1 MTYNLQK
8 AKFAKE
14 PVYLI
19 EIDLTACSLVYGNSP
34 CTASGTAANSCFNSF
49 KTCQDLPNFAT
60 TTKTYRFS
68 STRLDGSQG
77 DTDAPTFPVVLD
89 VNTAP
94 TQLTPAKGLGIR
106 STCTIKMTD
115 FPWTDIGVDPY
126 VASRTYDPR
135 EQGTFFGKLLARHPY
150 YSGRVCRVKTGY
162 LADDGTYDASNFITR
177 TYFIESIH
185 GPDKNGNVSM
195 VTKDILS
202 FASNAKAQLPVQSQ
216 AELVS
221 DITAVA
227 TSFDI
232 TDTNDD
238 VKTYYD
244 AGQKY
249 IRIDDET
256 MLMTNLTGSNPTYT
270 LTVTRAKMPAIY
282 NGTMTAEEHS
292 AESTVQQCYHFDNQP
307 IDDIVNYLLDDV
319 TGIDASYLDTVGWQ
333 SVMDFGFQ
341 AYSFST
347 LLTEPNGVSDLLE
360 ELTEHTILL
369 WYDERGQLVKM
380 DSIINRG
387 KDYGPFNDEVNL
399 IAESIN
405 VARSDKERIS
415 QVWVAYGH
423 RNPVLPMDELKNFN
437 VVKLAADLDSE
448 SVNQYNE
455 KTVRRVL
462 SRWMPLSLGAVSS
475 EIANRLLN
483 YYKVTKKNVT
493 FTFSPKNDA
502 AWTGNLITLQTRQLQ
517 DAFGAQPELGF
528 RILQVNE
535 MLGNGDVKYKYVAQ
549 STDQALIRIG
559 LITPSLNPE
568 DGVSVFPNYDTAS
581 DTLKQRYA
589 FIAADDRGDGSPGFS
604 PDEDPYHII

>member
-1 MTYNLQK
+1 LTYNLQK

-216 AELVS
+216 AEITG
-221 DITAVA
+221 DITSSA
-227 TSFDI
+227 TSIAINDP
-232 TDTNDD
+232 NDD
-238 VKTYYD
+238 IKDAYD
-244 AGQKY
+244 ANQKY

-270 LTVTRAKMPAIY
+270 LTVTRAAMPGIY
-282 NGTMTAEEHS
+282 TGVMTAEEHS
-292 AESTVQQCYHFDNQP
+292 AESTVQQCYHFDTIE
-307 IDDIVNYLLDDV
+307 IDNIVEYLLESVAGISAGYLDKAGWQRVIDFGLQSYTFSALITEP
-319 TGIDASYLDTVGWQ
+319 TGIDD
-333 SVMDFGFQ
+333 
-341 AYSFST
+341 
-347 LLTEPNGVSDLLE
+347 LLTEI
-360 ELTEHTILL
+360 TEHTILL
-369 WYDERGQLVKM
+369 WWDERAQLVKM
-380 DSIINRG
+380 DSILNRPP
-387 KDYGPFNDEVNL
+387 DYGPFDDDSNL
-399 IAESIN
+399 ISQSVN
-405 VARSDKERIS
+405 VGRSDKERIS
-415 QVWVAYGH
+415 QVWVAYGL
-423 RNPVLPMDELKNFN
+423 RNPVLEMDELKNYAA
-437 VVKLAADLDSE
+437 VKLSADLDAE
-448 SVNQYNE
+448 GVNQHDE
-455 KTVRRVL
+455 KRVRRVW
-462 SRWMPLSLGAVSS
+462 SRWIPLGLGTVAS
-475 EIANRLLN
+475 EITNRLLN
-483 YYKVTKKNVT
+483 YYKVTKKVIT
-493 FTFSPKNDA
+493 ISMDAKNDD
-502 AWTGNLITLQTRQLQ
+502 AWTGDIIKVKTRQVQDEFGGSPYRDYRVLQTN
-517 DAFGAQPELGF
+517 E
-528 RILQVNE
+528 ILTGSTVQ
-535 MLGNGDVKYKYVAQ
+535 YKYIIQ
-549 STDQALIRIG
+549 STDRDSSRIG
-559 LITPSLNPE
+559 VITPDLDPN
-568 DGVSVFPNYDTAS
+568 DGVSAFPDYDGATI
-581 DTLKQRYA
+581 TEELKTRYA
-589 FIAADDRGDGSPGFS
+589 FIS
-604 PDEDPYHII
+604 PDSGIFPSDNLKAYEIQ

>member
-1 MTYNLQK
+1 MSYNLQK

-34 CTASGTAANSCFNSF
+34 CTASGAASASCFNSF

-162 LADDGTYDASNFITR
+162 LADNGTYDASNFITR

-185 GPDKNGNVSM
+185 GPDKNGTVSM

-216 AELVS
+216 AEITA

-227 TSFDI
+227 TSIAINDP
-232 TDTNDD
+232 NDD
-238 VKTYYD
+238 IKDSYD
-244 AGQKY
+244 ANQKY

-270 LTVTRAKMPAIY
+270 LTVTRAAMPGIY
-282 NGTMTAEEHS
+282 TGIMTAEEHS
-292 AESTVQQCYHFDNQP
+292 AESTVQQCYHFDTIE
-307 IDDIVNYLLDDV
+307 IDNIVEYLLKDIAGISSSYLDLAGWQRV
-319 TGIDASYLDTVGWQ
+319 IDFGLQSYTFSALITEPTGIDD
-333 SVMDFGFQ
+333 
-341 AYSFST
+341 
-347 LLTEPNGVSDLLE
+347 LLTEI
-360 ELTEHTILL
+360 TEHTILL
-369 WYDERGQLVKM
+369 WWDERAQLVKM
-380 DSIINRG
+380 DSILNRPP
-387 KDYGPFNDEVNL
+387 DYGPFDDDSNL
-399 IAESIN
+399 ISQSVN
-405 VARSDKERIS
+405 VGRSDKERIS
-415 QVWVAYGH
+415 QVWVAYGL
-423 RNPVLPMDELKNFN
+423 RNPVLEMDELKNYAA
-437 VVKLAADLDSE
+437 VKLSADLDAE
-448 SVNQYNE
+448 GVNQYDE
-455 KTVRRVL
+455 KRVRRVW
-462 SRWMPLSLGAVSS
+462 SRWIPLGLGTVAS
-475 EIANRLLN
+475 EITNRLLN
-483 YYKVTKKNVT
+483 YYKVTKKVIT
-493 FTFSPKNDA
+493 IAMDA
-502 AWTGNLITLQTRQLQ
+502 KDDDAWTGNIIKVKTRQVQDEFGGSPYRDYRVLQTN
-517 DAFGAQPELGF
+517 E
-528 RILQVNE
+528 ILTGSTVQ
-535 MLGNGDVKYKYVAQ
+535 YKYIIQ
-549 STDQALIRIG
+549 STDRDAARIG
-559 LITPSLNPE
+559 VITPDLDPN
-568 DGVSVFPNYDTAS
+568 DGVSPFPDYDGANITEE
-581 DTLKQRYA
+581 LKARYA
-589 FIAADDRGDGSPGFS
+589 FIGPNSGNFTSDDQP
-604 PDEDPYHII
+604 PYEIQ